1 MNKGNVLGLWS
12 LNFELCTWNSVLGT
26 LYLELC
32 TWNSVLGTLY
42 LELCTNSNPGFALKP
57 WGNEQRHFVATL
69 KELRHRWSAGSMGMA
84 TQLLQSCDLEKL
96 TSMCPGLKQPLG
108 WN

>member
-42 LELCTNSNPGFALKP
+42 LELCTWSLTRRLFSLTPGFSP
-57 WGNEQRHFVATL
+57 VAGVWTFD
-69 KELRHRWSAGSMGMA
+69 SV
-84 TQLLQSCDLEKL
+84 
-96 TSMCPGLKQPLG
+96 
-108 WN
+108 